1 MSDPS
6 SGAPKVTKTIVD
18 RSDDRERTASCSESR
33 PGDRSSRA
41 TGRQA
46 AGIARRA
53 GPASTTTLAGISE
66 AASGAT
72 RRLAHTPVSAASAI
86 PMASP
91 ATSRRRRKG
100 RANPCPTRVVIRT
113 SRTPRTSRMTAG
125 ALTAGGARAR
135 TAVAGGGRRRR
146 GGRGAAG
153 AGAGGGVVGSGAGL
167 TGAGVEVGTGAAR
180 TASGA
185 GALLARGACG
195 RRRGRGSGRRSGS
208 AATGRSS
215 TVREPVWGV
224 ATALCSVLEGPGA
237 ALVESSAIANA
248 TTNAAMTIASETVTA
263 ERLGPPCSPASTR
276 VNRSDTA
283 PGLGRSDRRTDP
295 IASAQR
301 RGGSRSSSIYRSC
314 RPVSPDDRKARAGT
328 QRSLESPQ
336 PDQRLVGGAARES
349 LLSTAHA
356 AAPDVDRHGA
366 RHADGEQ
373 GYARAGRREQPAYP
387 HDGERVEQGRRQR
400 GLQAGGRGCRGRR
413 RRVTRRRRGARRR
426 RGRGR
431 RGWSGLDDGRVLAGV
446 VQGGS
451 LVFVTLSSTQS
462 FEPMSAAAAT
472 YVSDVAPAIGEHWS
486 SSVAEQPAATA
497 SSPSARGCR
506 SRWP

>member
-91 ATSRRRRKG
+91 PTSRRRRKG

-135 TAVAGGGRRRR
+135 TAVAGGGSRRA
-146 GGRGAAG
+146 GGAAG

-224 ATALCSVLEGPGA
+224 ATASCSVLEGRRRSPGRVERDRERHDECGYDDRQRDGDGGTARA
-237 ALVESSAIANA
+237 AVRRRRARGSTARTRRRDSGVRIGALIRSLRRSA
-248 TTNAAMTIASETVTA
+248 AA
-263 ERLGPPCSPASTR
+263 
-276 VNRSDTA
+276 DH
-283 PGLGRSDRRTDP
+283 DRRPLTDP
-295 IASAQR
+295 A
-301 RGGSRSSSIYRSC
+301 GLC
-314 RPVSPDDRKARAGT
+314 HLDRKARAGT

-349 LLSTAHA
+349 LLSTARA

-400 GLQAGGRGCRGRR
+400 GLQPGGRGCRGRR
-413 RRVTRRRRGARRR
+413 RRDARRR
-426 RGRGR
+426 AWGPASA
-431 RGWSGLDDGRVLAGV
+431 WSWETG
-446 VQGGS
+446 
-451 LVFVTLSSTQS
+451 
-462 FEPMSAAAAT
+462 
-472 YVSDVAPAIGEHWS
+472 
-486 SSVAEQPAATA
+486 
-497 SSPSARGCR
+497 SARVERPG
-506 SRWP
+506 